1 MSSPTSAE
9 TCLSQNVR
17 AAEESVDYRTRRK
30 DLLVAEGKQVWDLK
44 PRLEASEVEVQA
56 ADIVFK
62 IREHERRDLE
72 LYGNLPSEAVPGP
85 EVRDMGG
92 QFLPNKSRIER
103 SLVFDISRHMPKGC
117 HLHIH
122 FNTELPPELLLPHA
136 RRFKDTMFVRTT
148 LPLLAKDDF
157 EKAEVVFNV
166 MPNTTTSADIFSMEY
181 NPDVKAENA
190 NPWMRWADF
199 RLSFPHDLVYE
210 ERPEGLDDA
219 ECWAREKMALTAERV
234 YSDKQTTNGIW
245 ACFNQGTRA
254 FKGLMNYESVYRWYI
269 GEAITSMIR
278 DRVMYAELRPM
289 LMDKTIPSDD
299 GLRQLDHSAQMKII
313 CQEVKSKTKELE
325 DRGELDKFPFGLKI
339 IYCTPRSIPKARMQT
354 ELLDCIKLKQEFPDL
369 ICGFDLVGAE
379 DRPNH
384 IGFYCDLL
392 VGFQK
397 TCKDLDL
404 DIPFM
409 FHAGETLL
417 DTGGSSDPAKSN
429 LYDSL
434 LLHCKRIGHGYSLL
448 KHPLLIEKYK
458 QQNICLELCPI
469 SNELL
474 HLCGNIRQHPFPQ
487 LLAAG
492 LHCTLNADN
501 PSLFR
506 GATTDSM
513 SLSFEF
519 YQMPTAMPLPDSAIP
534 SNPPNLADK
543 LPRLGTP
550 RRKPQQQTSDE
561 STSNPPPPTP
571 SLPSPPELSDHAYL
585 KPSRRILS
593 EKDHQLFVESSTH
606 ELIVAFVFHL
616 SDSVRDKTISDV
628 AKSPAAEDAEVKAL
642 LSVLDEAQAIL
653 RRCPPVDTGSRFGN
667 PAFRTFLEQVQE
679 SIPAWQ
685 RQLGV
690 QDDASIDEVGTYLAN
705 AFGNGTRIDY
715 GSGHELNFLLFLLC
729 LNRLSLL
736 PERTF
741 PALALLVFPRYLRL
755 MREVQST
762 YYLEPA
768 GSHGV
773 WGLDDYQFLPFL
785 FGASQLVNHKHIRPL
800 SIHNPLIIEE
810 CARDHLYLDQIAW
823 VNETKTVKGLRWHS
837 PMLDDISAAK
847 NWAKIEA

>member
-1 MSSPTSAE
+1 MCHVQTDDASDRHEQMSQTPLGVGREAGMPKK
-9 TCLSQNVR
+9 NAR
-17 AAEESVDYRTRRK
+17 AAEESMEYRTRRK
-30 DLLVAEGKQVWDLK
+30 DLLIVERNQVWDLK
-44 PRLEASEVEVQA
+44 ARLEASEVEVQA
-56 ADIVFK
+56 AGIVFK
-62 IREHERRDLE
+62 IREHERRDPE
-72 LYGNLPSEAVPGP
+72 LFGNLPSEAVPSP

-92 QFLPNKSRIER
+92 KFLPNKSRIER
-103 SLVFDISRHMPKGC
+103 SRIFDISRHMPKGC

-136 RRFKDTMFVRTT
+136 RRLKDTMFVRTT
-148 LPLLAKDDF
+148 RPLLAREDF

-166 MPNTTTSADIFSMEY
+166 MPKTTVTADIFSIEY

-199 RLSFPHDLVYE
+199 RLSFPHDLAYE
-210 ERPEGLDDA
+210 ERPEGFDDA

-269 GEAITSMIR
+269 GAAINSMIR

-313 CQEVKSKTKELE
+313 CEEVKSKTKELE
-325 DRGELDKFPFGLKI
+325 ARGELEKFPFGLKI

-397 TCKDLDL
+397 TCKDLDIS
-404 DIPFM
+404 IPFM

-417 DTGGSSDPAKSN
+417 DTGGSSNPENSN

-434 LLHCKRIGHGYSLL
+434 LLHSKRIGHGYSLL

-501 PSLFR
+501 PSIFR
-506 GATTDSM
+506 GATKDSL

-519 YQMPTAMPLPDSAIP
+519 YQVMVGDTRMSVHGWKQLAQWSIQHSCLSEEEGKRAMEIFQRDWRDFCEWVVATYGEYADGLPD
-534 SNPPNLADK
+534 
-543 LPRLGTP
+543 LP
-550 RRKPQQQTSDE
+550 
-561 STSNPPPPTP
+561 
-571 SLPSPPELSDHAYL
+571 
-585 KPSRRILS
+585 
-593 EKDHQLFVESSTH
+593 
-606 ELIVAFVFHL
+606 
-616 SDSVRDKTISDV
+616 
-628 AKSPAAEDAEVKAL
+628 
-642 LSVLDEAQAIL
+642 
-653 RRCPPVDTGSRFGN
+653 
-667 PAFRTFLEQVQE
+667 
-679 SIPAWQ
+679 
-685 RQLGV
+685 
-690 QDDASIDEVGTYLAN
+690 
-705 AFGNGTRIDY
+705 
-715 GSGHELNFLLFLLC
+715 
-729 LNRLSLL
+729 
-736 PERTF
+736 
-741 PALALLVFPRYLRL
+741 
-755 MREVQST
+755 
-762 YYLEPA
+762 
-768 GSHGV
+768 
-773 WGLDDYQFLPFL
+773 
-785 FGASQLVNHKHIRPL
+785 
-800 SIHNPLIIEE
+800 
-810 CARDHLYLDQIAW
+810 
-823 VNETKTVKGLRWHS
+823 
-837 PMLDDISAAK
+837 
-847 NWAKIEA
+847 